1 LRDAIRVNRIAAMP
15 DFIAFLAASALFC
28 AAVIVLNGLTRLLLQ
43 LSGSFGDL
51 AENGFAQYGLALA
64 VACLVWRRAIRRN
77 AL

>member
-1 LRDAIRVNRIAAMP
+1 MP